1 MHNKKRQR
9 IEIRQ
14 EAKGRDRKLAETE
27 DSMHVRLACGRVYRL
42 ISQNLADNPYYPP
55 DSLPLK
61 AVELTLMMCERY
73 ARYYYHLLI
82 AVRYMSANF
91 IALLPVCLSALAPF
105 VCHSTSGTPLS
116 TCAAS
121 PSPSPIAAM
130 CVLLPFVSE
139 LVIFALL
146 LLASIHNARAKGYG
160 KVGGC

>member
-27 DSMHVRLACGRVYRL
+27 DSVYVRLACGRVYRL
-42 ISQNLADNPYYPP
+42 ISHNLANNPYYP
-55 DSLPLK
+55 SNTLPLK

-91 IALLPVCLSALAPF
+91 TALF
-105 VCHSTSGTPLS
+105 YTS
-116 TCAAS
+116 
-121 PSPSPIAAM
+121 
-130 CVLLPFVSE
+130 V
-139 LVIFALL
+139 
-146 LLASIHNARAKGYG
+146 Y
-160 KVGGC
+160 